1 MTFIVSEN
9 QHLMKYNAITIT
21 SQLKERNLS
30 CNEEKNE
37 EFHITRKGEVKWQNC
52 KYLGSLLA
60 TEKDIKRRK
69 SLTLTA
75 MNDLQN
81 VWNSRLPLNQ
91 KLRIF
96 NSCIAPIFLS
106 NAHLWTINQTING
119 QIDAFQRRLYRYL
132 LNIKYPKKI
141 SNLTLQTIIKEQKWS
156 AYLTIQ
162 RVRWIGHV
170 YRLPENAPA
179 RLALKESD
187 RPTNNP
193 RGRQKTKWLDVM
205 KKQLIEID
213 IQWDEVPQLAR
224 NRKTWDTVITS
235 WKKKLNTDN
244 SV

>member
-1 MTFIVSEN
+1 MSLLWKFVCIFALSYWFLVLAVN
-9 QHLMKYNAITIT
+9 LKYLRQA
-21 SQLKERNLS
+21 
-30 CNEEKNE
+30 
-37 EFHITRKGEVKWQNC
+37 RKGEVKWQNC

-69 SLTLTA
+69 SVTLTA

-96 NSCIAPIFLS
+96 SSCIAPIFLS
-106 NAHLWTINQTING
+106 NAHLWTINQTLSG

-141 SNLTLQTIIKEQKWS
+141 SNLALETIIKEQKWS

-170 YRLPENAPA
+170 
-179 RLALKESD
+179 
-187 RPTNNP
+187 
-193 RGRQKTKWLDVM
+193 
-205 KKQLIEID
+205 
-213 IQWDEVPQLAR
+213 
-224 NRKTWDTVITS
+224 
-235 WKKKLNTDN
+235 
-244 SV
+244 

>member
-1 MTFIVSEN
+1 
-9 QHLMKYNAITIT
+9 
-21 SQLKERNLS
+21 
-30 CNEEKNE
+30 
-37 EFHITRKGEVKWQNC
+37 
-52 KYLGSLLA
+52 
-60 TEKDIKRRK
+60 
-69 SLTLTA
+69 
-75 MNDLQN
+75 MNYLQN

-96 NSCIAPIFLS
+96 SSCIPPIFLS

-141 SNLTLQTIIKEQKWS
+141 SNLALETIIKEQKWS

-162 RVRWIGHV
+162 RVRWIGQV

-179 RLALKESD
+179 RLAFKESD
-187 RPTNNP
+187 RPTKNP

-224 NRKTWDTVITS
+224 NRKTWDNVITS

>member
-1 MTFIVSEN
+1 M
-9 QHLMKYNAITIT
+9 A
-21 SQLKERNLS
+21 
-30 CNEEKNE
+30 
-37 EFHITRKGEVKWQNC
+37 NC
-52 KYLGSLLA
+52 KYLGSQLA

-96 NSCIAPIFLS
+96 SSCIAPIFLS

-141 SNLTLQTIIKEQKWS
+141 SNLALETIIKEQKWS

-162 RVRWIGHV
+162 RVRRIGHV

-187 RPTNNP
+187 RPTKNP

-224 NRKTWDTVITS
+224 NRKIWDNVITS
-235 WKKKLNTDN
+235 WKKKLSTDN
-244 SV
+244 LV

>member
-1 MTFIVSEN
+1 
-9 QHLMKYNAITIT
+9 
-21 SQLKERNLS
+21 
-30 CNEEKNE
+30 
-37 EFHITRKGEVKWQNC
+37 
-52 KYLGSLLA
+52 
-60 TEKDIKRRK
+60 
-69 SLTLTA
+69 

-81 VWNSRLPLNQ
+81 VCWNSRLPLSQ

-119 QIDAFQRRLYRYL
+119 QIDAFQRPLYRYL

-141 SNLTLQTIIKEQKWS
+141 SNQTLESIIKEQKWS
-156 AYLTIQ
+156 DYLTIQ

-193 RGRQKTKWLDVM
+193 RGRQKIKWLDVM
-205 KKQLIEID
+205 KKQLHDID
-213 IQWDEVPQLAR
+213 IKWDRWDEVPQLAR
-224 NRKTWDTVITS
+224 NRKTWDNVIKS